1 MDRMGVGHRMSIQLL
16 GPSTFGLHEAEA
28 RKSSVA
34 NGRCRAEQLD
44 HEAAAGTGDVRHREA
59 SRTRSILSG
68 PTGQWPSRK
77 RISSAARSWR
87 KRQSAR
93 WRSNDD
99 RRYAPRKR
107 KSLFRSWLRKDE
119 RKRSSLGGTAVQLEE
134 RFRLTARP
142 GVLAAHGANGRDVTK
157 TLARPSEPRIPA
169 RALNVSAPH
178 PGAIMTVR
186 RRACNPAR
194 LPRWGAARVLET
206 RLVFVAAR

>member
-1 MDRMGVGHRMSIQLL
+1 
-16 GPSTFGLHEAEA
+16 GLHEAEA
-28 RKSSVA
+28 RKNSVA
-34 NGRCRAEQLD
+34 NGRCRADQLD
-44 HEAAAGTGDVRHREA
+44 QEAAAGTGDVRHREA

-68 PTGQWPSRK
+68 PTSQWPPHK
-77 RISSAARSWR
+77 RISAAARSWR
-87 KRQSAR
+87 TRQNAR
-93 WRSNDD
+93 WRSNGD
-99 RRYAPRKR
+99 RRHAPNKR

-178 PGAIMTVR
+178 PGAIM
-186 RRACNPAR
+186 
-194 LPRWGAARVLET
+194 
-206 RLVFVAAR
+206 